1 MRLVL
6 EADESW
12 SIMTLVVSQ
21 VLDGVELSEA
31 GRAGLRKWR
40 SDHANGT
47 AAMQELAEEM
57 NASLGTLLDEQT
69 RKLIRRKGRFVSSA
83 DKR

>member
-1 MRLVL
+1 MPLIL

-21 VLDGVELSEA
+21 VVDGVELSEP
-31 GRAGLRKWR
+31 GRAALRKWR
-40 SDHANGT
+40 SDHADGT

>member
-1 MRLVL
+1 MRLIL

-21 VLDGVELSEA
+21 VVDGVELSEP
-31 GRAGLRKWR
+31 GRAVLRKWR
-40 SDHANGT
+40 SDHADGT